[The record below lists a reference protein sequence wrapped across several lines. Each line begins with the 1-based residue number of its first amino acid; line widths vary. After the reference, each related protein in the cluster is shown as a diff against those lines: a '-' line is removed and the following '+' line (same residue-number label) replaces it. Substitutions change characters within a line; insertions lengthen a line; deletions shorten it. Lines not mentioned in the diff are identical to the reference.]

1 MVDISFLFGGWE
13 VQEQWGEIFVPGSQ
27 LLSGSYIMPL
37 CFILG
42 CWKGQIPLD
51 RLHKVTTPSHK
62 EFTFKS
68 WSLYK
73 GAIETHSG

>member
-1 MVDISFLFGGWE
+1 MVDFFLFGGWE
-13 VQEQWGEIFVPGSQ
+13 VQDQCGEILGPESQ

-51 RLHKVTTPSHK
+51 QLHKVTTPSHK
-62 EFTFKS
+62 GFAFIS

-73 GAIETHSG
+73 GAIETQSG